1 MRNVWLQCEM
11 KKRSDRPST
20 AFVGDALLSEGPLID
35 VALAVKEHA
44 GHSQASSVLVFDDET
59 GQVIDLDL
67 RGGDSEI
74 RERIDRTEDGAPAE
88 RPPSGRGRPNLGV
101 VAREVTLLP
110 RHWEWL
116 AKQRGGAS
124 ATLRRL
130 IDEAR
135 KQEGHD
141 ENRNVATEA
150 SYRAM
155 RALAGDREGFEEAAR
170 ALFASDAHSFAAHIA
185 KWPDDIQRYLRKLA
199 IKTLKPPSPT

>member
-1 MRNVWLQCEM
+1 VPANVEM

-20 AFVGDALLSEGPLID
+20 AFVGDALLAEGPLID
-35 VALAVKEHA
+35 VALAAKEHL
-44 GHSQASSVLVFDDET
+44 GRSQESSVLVFDDAT
-59 GQVIDLDL
+59 GEVIDLDL
-67 RGGDSEI
+67 RGGDSEV
-74 RERIDRTEDGAPAE
+74 RERIDRFADAEPAE
-88 RPPSGRGRPNLGV
+88 KKPPGRGRPSLGV

-116 AKQRGGAS
+116 GKQRGGAS

-141 ENRNVATEA
+141 ENKNVTTEA

-170 ALFASDAHSFAAHIA
+170 ALFAADAHSFEAHTA
-185 KWPDDIQRYLRKLA
+185 KWPHDIQRYVRKLA
-199 IKTLKPPSPT
+199 GKTLKPPSPV